1 MFKKFFA
8 NLFKSKDNI
17 KSSINQ
23 RTEITDFKAQI
34 SIPAEPGYFINFDK
48 QLKQRIENALS
59 KYDFVKKEKVAL
71 LANEIINNHSKYS
84 KDILSLDEKRKLGL
98 NTRAKYARSFIE
110 CFSNV
115 ENLNFDPKLFCQN
128 LLYTERTILYC
139 LDDIDRLKKN
149 RASEQFII
157 EEQIITE
164 EKEEFTKKIYNINEI
179 PVFEEI
185 DYTNKRVLFFVIAN
199 IDLDI

>member
-59 KYDFVKKEKVAL
+59 KYDFVKKDKIEF

-185 DYTNKRVLFFVIAN
+185 DYTKKRVLFFVIAN